1 MDQDPTA
8 APDARVDGH
17 PPGRVDGH
25 APGGVDGHLRDG
37 RADPDTGTGA
47 QTRVLAELVH
57 VRTGRLLRP
66 DADADEL
73 PRRIR
78 ALQRELTRFL
88 MTYQFGIDEVLTKVN
103 ILREE
108 FEQTHDHSPIEH
120 VRSRLKSMDSLVQK
134 VLRTG
139 CEPTLPAIRERIR
152 DVAGVRITTS
162 FVSDAY
168 WVVRMLSRQPDVDV
182 VEVKDYIAHP
192 KPNGYRSLHVIVR
205 VPVFLSDR
213 TEHVYVELQ
222 VRTIAMDFWASIE
235 HQLYYKYDREV
246 PPHLLGELE
255 DAARVAADLDQRMGR
270 LRDELRSLSTP

>member
-1 MDQDPTA
+1 MDEDATA
-8 APDARVDGH
+8 GTHPYPDGH
-17 PPGRVDGH
+17 PSREPDADTGAQGRVLAQLVH
-25 APGGVDGHLRDG
+25 APATRLVRPG
-37 RADPDTGTGA
+37 ADPDE
-47 QTRVLAELVH
+47 LA
-57 VRTGRLLRP
+57 
-66 DADADEL
+66 
-73 PRRIR
+73 RRIR

-88 MTYQFGIDEVLTKVN
+88 MTYQFGIDELLTKVN

-139 CEPTLPAIRERIR
+139 CEPTLPAIREKIR

-168 WVVRMLSRQPDVDV
+168 WVVRMLSRQPDVEV

-205 VPVFLSDR
+205 LPVFLSDR

-246 PPHLLGELE
+246 PVELLHELE
-255 DAARVAADLDQRMGR
+255 DAARVAAELDERMGR
-270 LRDELRSLSTP
+270 LRDELRNLSAPRDG